1 MTGDAGVGSSEQ
13 RLIEW
18 DRIGSVPIGSTL
30 SVRRVGF
37 GGAWLTGPGTYG
49 PPPDLDAARS
59 IVRRAVSS
67 GIQLVDTADCY
78 GPETS
83 ELLIAEALY
92 PYPDDVIVST
102 KGGRIALGDNQWRAN
117 GRPDHLIKACE
128 GSLRRLRL
136 DAIALYQ
143 LNAID
148 PDVPVEESLGA
159 LVELRDD
166 GKIENIGLCNVSVA
180 ELTRCPAVTPI
191 ASVQDRYDFFHRAN
205 DDVLD
210 VCNDR
215 GIAFL
220 PWFPPANDLV
230 PDPSSVLA
238 RVAAEHAV
246 RSAQVALAWLL
257 ARSPTTIPLPGTT
270 DPGWY
275 DEDLAALKLEL
286 TQAQVD
292 ELASAT

>member
-1 MTGDAGVGSSEQ
+1 MTGGASVDSTE
-13 RLIEW
+13 RRRIDW
-18 DRIGSVPIGSTL
+18 DRIGSVSIGSAL
-30 SVRRVGF
+30 NVRRVGF

-92 PYPDDVIVST
+92 PYPDDVVVST
-102 KGGRIALGDNQWRAN
+102 KGGRIALGENRWRAN
-117 GRPDHLIKACE
+117 GHPDHLIEACE

-166 GKIENIGLCNVSVA
+166 GKIANIGLCNVSVA
-180 ELTRCPAVTPI
+180 ELTRCQAVTPI
-191 ASVQDRYDFFHRAN
+191 ASVQDRYDILHRVN

-210 VCNDR
+210 VCSER

-230 PDPSSVLA
+230 ADPGSALA

-246 RSAQVALAWLL
+246 PPAQVALAWLL
-257 ARSPTTIPLPGTT
+257 ARSPATIPLPGAT
-270 DPGWY
+270 DPARY
-275 DEDLAALKLEL
+275 DEDLAALELEL

-292 ELASAT
+292 ELASPT